1 MSEKKPNQPRESI
14 TFKCVHCNFT
24 FKAAPE
30 RVEDEPKRAH
40 PFRYFGK
47 CTNCQREV
55 QQVPWEVG
63 QFCSVLASTGP
74 KTAEGKARSAANLA
88 GHPTAAERA
97 ITRFNALKH
106 GANAKTALFF
116 PARPGKY
123 PQCAT
128 CDVDHAYCATQP
140 ACIKRTELMMQHLI
154 AFQSGDPTK
163 LTELHA
169 INQANLAAIF
179 QDMMQTIVADGV
191 SLRNPVYDFDKEGG
205 FHIGQYKDGH
215 GDMQTIEEVKAHPLL
230 KPMLDML
237 SKNNLSMADLN
248 MTPKVQV
255 DQGIEMG
262 KTLEQEDERESA
274 LEYQQKMNEQM
285 AGLRQL
291 ISRSQQR
298 VRNDSILIEH
308 NHENGAEEA
317 EVIEVDGH
325 EVSKDG

>member
-1 MSEKKPNQPRESI
+1 MSEKKPNPPRETV
-14 TFKCVHCNFT
+14 TFKCGDCSFT
-24 FKAAPE
+24 FRAAPV
-30 RVEDEPKRAH
+30 RIEDEPKRAH
-40 PFRYFGK
+40 PYRYFGT
-47 CTNCQREV
+47 CGNCQREV

-63 QFCSVLASTGP
+63 QFCAVLASTGP
-74 KTAEGKARSAANLA
+74 KTPEGKARSASNLA
-88 GHPTAAERA
+88 GHPTVPEQA

-154 AFQSGDPTK
+154 AFQSADPSK

-179 QDMMQTIVADGV
+179 QDMIQTIVADGV

-205 FHIGQYKDGH
+205 FHIGRYKGTN
-215 GDMQTIEEVKAHPLL
+215 GEMVTIEEIKAHPLL
-230 KPMLDML
+230 KPMMELL
-237 SKNNLSMADLN
+237 SKNNLSLADLN

-255 DQGIEMG
+255 DHGIEMG
-262 KTLEQEDERESA
+262 RTIDQEEERESA
-274 LEYQQKMNEQM
+274 LDYQRKMTEQM
-285 AGLRQL
+285 SGLKEM
-291 ISRSQQR
+291 IARSQNR
-298 VRNDSILIEH
+298 VRRDDILIEH
-308 NHENGAEEA
+308 NQDSSAEEGDFS
-317 EVIEVDGH
+317 EVNPNG
-325 EVSKDG
+325 

>member
-1 MSEKKPNQPRESI
+1 
-14 TFKCVHCNFT
+14 
-24 FKAAPE
+24 
-30 RVEDEPKRAH
+30 
-40 PFRYFGK
+40 
-47 CTNCQREV
+47 
-55 QQVPWEVG
+55 VPWEVG

-74 KTAEGKARSAANLA
+74 RTVEGKARSAANLE
-88 GHPTAAERA
+88 GHPTIAERS

-128 CDVDHAYCATQP
+128 CDVDHAYCQAQP
-140 ACIKRTELMMQHLI
+140 ACTKRTELMMQHLI

-179 QDMMQTIVADGV
+179 QDMMQTIVVDGV

-205 FHIGQYKDGH
+205 FHIGRYKDSEGTE
-215 GDMQTIEEVKAHPLL
+215 QTIEEVKAHPLL
-230 KPMLDML
+230 KPMLEML

-262 KTLEQEDERESA
+262 KTLEQEDEKENA
-274 LEYQQKMNEQM
+274 LEYQRKMTEQM
-285 AGLRQL
+285 SGLREM
-291 ISRSQQR
+291 ISRSQQK
-298 VRNDSILIEH
+298 VRSDNILVEH
-308 NHENGAEEA
+308 NQENGAEEA
-317 EVIEVDGH
+317 DFIEVTPD
-325 EVSKDG
+325 D